1 MILTRERVIISR
13 IKYRKYLV
21 SSHLHK
27 MLLIKNQITLK
38 KLLLLDCR
46 ITVKASKILKG
57 NQE

>member
-1 MILTRERVIISR
+1 MILTKERVIISR

-21 SSHLHK
+21 SIK
-27 MLLIKNQITLK
+27 CLLIKNQITLK

-46 ITVKASKILKG
+46 IIMKTAKILKG